1 MFVRAKRRFKD
12 GKEHRYFSVVEN
24 CRNRDGR
31 VVQRQVLYLGEINDS
46 QRAAWCRLI
55 EVLRGDSG
63 SVPMALFADDR
74 EAPELDCEVV
84 RIDVSALSPRRPR
97 QWGACWL
104 SLTLWDRLD
113 LDRFWGPRLPASRQ
127 GTRWLDVLKTQVCH
141 QLIDPGSEWRLHR
154 HWCEHSA
161 MRDLLDS
168 PMGVIADDTLYRSLD
183 KLLTHKRAFFS
194 FLKERWETLFEARFD
209 VLLYDLTSTYF
220 ESDPVFSDKRRFGY
234 SRDRRGDCVQVVIAL
249 IVTPQGFPL
258 AYEVMPGNTS
268 DNTTLKDFLHKIE
281 TRYGRSDRVWIM
293 DRGIP
298 TEQTLAAMRAGEPP
312 AHYLVGTPKGRLGR
326 LEKAFSGQPWR
337 AVRDAVDVKLLAQ
350 DDELH
355 ILARSRARVLKE
367 RGRRRRRLKK
377 LWRRLHALREQ
388 RLSRDALLLKLGAAK
403 TEAGRAYHLVDI
415 RLPKVG
421 EAVSPQTFT
430 FSLRRDRLRQA
441 RRREGRY
448 LLRSNLTGED
458 PATLWRYYM
467 RLTEIEQAFKELKH
481 DLAIRPVFHQRED
494 RIEAHIFIAFIAYCL
509 QVTLKNLAKP
519 CAPGLTPRAI
529 LEKFATIQMVDVHLP
544 TTDGRHLTLP
554 RHTRPSADHQLL
566 LDQLKLRL
574 SEQPLPRIST
584 WTNPRRPSPA
594 APCSADL

>member
-12 GKEHRYFSVVEN
+12 GKEHRYWSVVEN
-24 CRNRDGR
+24 CRNGDGR

-46 QRAAWCRLI
+46 QRAAWCRSI
-55 EVLRGDSG
+55 EVLQGDSG
-63 SVPMALFADDR
+63 PAPMALFADDR

-84 RIDVSALSPRRPR
+84 RIDVSALSLHRPR

-104 SLTLWDRLD
+104 SLTLWARLD

-127 GTRWLDVLKTQVCH
+127 GTRWLDVLKTQVCC

-154 HWCEHSA
+154 HWYEHSA

-168 PMGVIADDTLYRSLD
+168 PMGVIADDTLYRCLD
-183 KLLTHKRAFFS
+183 KLPIHKRAFFS

-220 ESDPVFSDKRRFGY
+220 ESDPVFSDKRRFGH
-234 SRDRRGDCVQVVIAL
+234 SRDRRSDRVRVVIAL

-268 DNTTLKDFLHKIE
+268 DNTTLADFLRKIE
-281 TRYGRSDRVWIM
+281 AQYGRSDRVWSM

-298 TEQTLAAMRAGEPP
+298 TETMLAAMRASEPP
-312 AHYLVGTPKGRLGR
+312 VHYLVGTPKGRLTR
-326 LEKAFSGQPWR
+326 LEKAFVGQPWR
-337 AVRDAVDVKLLAQ
+337 AVRDAVDVKLEAQDGELYILAQ
-350 DDELH
+350 
-355 ILARSRARVLKE
+355 SRARVLKE
-367 RGRRRRRLKK
+367 RGMRRRRLKR
-377 LWRRLHALREQ
+377 LWRRLHELQGQ

-403 TEAGRAYHLVDI
+403 KEAGRAYGLVDI

-430 FSLRRDRLRQA
+430 FTLRRDRLRRA

-458 PATLWRYYM
+458 PATLWRNYM
-467 RLTEIEQAFKELKH
+467 RLAEVEQTFKELKH
-481 DLAIRPVFHQRED
+481 DLAIRPIFHQRED
-494 RIEAHIFIAFIAYCL
+494 RIEAHIFLAFIAYCL

-519 CAPGLTPRAI
+519 CAPGLTSRAI
-529 LEKFATIQMVDVHLP
+529 LDKFASLQMGDVHLP
-544 TTDGRHLTLP
+544 TTDGRRLTLP
-554 RHTRPSADHQLL
+554 RHTQPTADHQLL
-566 LDQLKLRL
+566 LDQLRLRL
-574 SEQPLPRIST
+574 PEQPLSRIS
-584 WTNPRRPSPA
+584 A
-594 APCSADL
+594 